1 MIKPKFHFAKY
12 LGEQGLKMT
21 PERERILE
29 EIFVTEGHFEAD
41 ELAYRL
47 RGKGEKI
54 SKATVY
60 RTLPLLVK
68 AGLIKEVIHGEKHL
82 HYEHVHDGE
91 GHHDHLICLK
101 CGKIIEFEEPALRK
115 IEKQIC
121 QRNHFRTKKLLFE
134 IYGYCQTCQ

>member
-1 MIKPKFHFAKY
+1 MIKPKFHFSKY

-21 PERERILE
+21 SERERILE
-29 EIFVTEGHFEAD
+29 EIFDLEGHFEAD
-41 ELAYRL
+41 ELTYRL
-47 RGKGEKI
+47 RSKGEKI

-60 RTLPLLVK
+60 RTLPLLVT

-91 GHHDHLICLK
+91 RHDHLICLT
-101 CGKIIEFEEPALRK
+101 CGKIIEFEEPALRR

-121 QRNHFRTKKLLFE
+121 QKNGFTPKKIVFE
-134 IYGYCQTCQ
+134 IFGYCRRCQ

>member
-1 MIKPKFHFAKY
+1 MIKSKSQFIRY

-21 PERERILE
+21 PERERILD
-29 EIFVTEGHFEAD
+29 EIFGAEGHFEAD
-41 ELAYRL
+41 ELTYRL
-47 RGKGEKI
+47 RRKGEKI

-82 HYEHVHDGE
+82 HYEHVHEGE
-91 GHHDHLICLK
+91 RHDHLICLK
-101 CGKIIEFEEPALRK
+101 CGKIIEFEEQAIRK

-121 QRNHFRTKKLLFE
+121 QKNGFTPKKFVFE
-134 IYGYCQTCQ
+134 VFGYCSECR